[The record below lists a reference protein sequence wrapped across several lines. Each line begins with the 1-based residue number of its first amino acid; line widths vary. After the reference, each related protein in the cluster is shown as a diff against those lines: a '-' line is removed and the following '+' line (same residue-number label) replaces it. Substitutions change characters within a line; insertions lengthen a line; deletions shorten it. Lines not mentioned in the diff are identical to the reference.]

1 MKRIPIFLAAAL
13 GASLC
18 QAEPA
23 APVAPSP
30 NGITRPEGYQNWRL
44 IAVSERTET
53 GTLRAILGN
62 SVAIEAARTGHTNP
76 WPDGTILAKAA
87 WKGTNH
93 GKFPTAVVP
102 GEFVHTDFMVKDS
115 AKYAATGGWGF
126 ARWVGEK
133 LTPYGKD
140 AGFAQE
146 CFGCHGAAKDTDWVF
161 TAPAKLP

>member
-13 GASLC
+13 GAALG

-23 APVAPSP
+23 APPAPSP

-44 IAVSERTET
+44 IAVSERTEN

-62 SVAIEAARTGHTNP
+62 SVAIEAARTGHTRP
-76 WPDGTILAKAA
+76 WPDGAILGKVV
-87 WKGTNH
+87 WKQSPH
-93 GKFPTAVVP
+93 GKFPTALVP
-102 GEFVHTDFMVKDS
+102 GEFVHSEFMVKDS
-115 AKYAATGGWGF
+115 ARYAATGGWGF
-126 ARWVGEK
+126 ARWVGET

-146 CFGCHGAAKDTDWVF
+146 CFSCHGAARDTDWVF
-161 TAPAKLP
+161 TAPAKMP

>member
-1 MKRIPIFLAAAL
+1 MTKIPIFLALAL
-13 GASLC
+13 GASVC
-18 QAEPA
+18 HAEA
-23 APVAPSP
+23 TPVGPSP

-44 IAVSERTET
+44 IAVSQRTEN

-62 SVAIEAARTGHTNP
+62 SVAIEAARTGHTRP

-87 WKGTNH
+87 WKQTSH
-93 GKFPTAVVP
+93 AKFPTAAVP
-102 GEFVHTDFMVKDS
+102 GDFVHTDFMVKDS

-126 ARWVGEK
+126 ARWVGET

-140 AGFAQE
+140 AGFVQE
-146 CFGCHGAAKDTDWVF
+146 CFGCHGAARDTDWVF